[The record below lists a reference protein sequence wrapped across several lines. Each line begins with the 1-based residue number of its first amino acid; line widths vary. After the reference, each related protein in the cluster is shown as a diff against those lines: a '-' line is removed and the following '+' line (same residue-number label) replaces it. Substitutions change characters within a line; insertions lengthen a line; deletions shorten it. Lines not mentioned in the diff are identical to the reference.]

1 MVPVSVEEI
10 MSLRWEHGENHQ
22 KHEELSLGNL
32 HSRVTL
38 DISEGAVGEVS
49 IRYWSQERGHTAC
62 QTQVILQTM
71 GLVADSG
78 A

>member
-10 MSLRWEHGENHQ
+10 ISLRWEHRENHQ
-22 KHEELSLGNL
+22 KCEELSLGEFTFEI
-32 HSRVTL
+32 HIRHPRGSCWRGVR
-38 DISEGAVGEVS
+38 
-49 IRYWSQERGHTAC
+49 RYWSQERGHRAC